1 MKALSIAYKDLQIF
15 FKDRGAVIVLVL
27 LPLLFVVVLS
37 GALGSIGQSQEKDT
51 RTPLPAVNLDGG
63 AMAQTLLDGIDKAGG
78 VRVEPYTEADAATAL
93 DDAAVPFVLTIPQGF
108 TADVDAAEEQVA
120 KGEATAAIL
129 IPANFSSHIGDHI
142 PTAINVVVD
151 PGEPQSASIVTGIMN
166 QVVAE
171 VTIWGEVQYGIRS
184 LLEGSGVLEGLTPV
198 EQEAVGA
205 QTLGVIMTALNEMRR
220 TPAIAVES
228 ENLEAGEDAASWLP
242 TFFAYLFPGFTV
254 MFIFIN
260 ASWSSQSLLAER
272 ESGTLRRLLAAPL
285 PRGTVIIGKMLAFL
299 LLSCMQVVVMF
310 TSASIFFDMPLGQS
324 PLALVVV
331 TLVVALTSTSMG
343 MLVAALS
350 KSASKANNAGIIV
363 GMVMSAV
370 GGAIGAR
377 APLTRAGG
385 FAGILA
391 SLTPQGHAVNAY
403 YSVMAE
409 NATLVQVLPSLGIV
423 LAMCL
428 VFYIIAVWRFKF
440 EV

>member
-1 MKALSIAYKDLQIF
+1 MKNVNYVLSVFWKELQLILKDGGGLAMF
-15 FKDRGAVIVLVL
+15 FLF
-27 LPLLFVVVLS
+27 PLLLS
-37 GALGSIGQSQEKDT
+37 SLMGGINVMTNQEDTAAILLHVGLVNADTGTFGSELAKAIGEIAELEVT
-51 RTPLPAVNLDGG
+51 TYN
-63 AMAQTLLDGIDKAGG
+63 T
-78 VRVEPYTEADAATAL
+78 
-93 DDAAVPFVLTIPQGF
+93 
-108 TADVDAAEEQVA
+108 VDAAEEQVA

-129 IPANFSSHIGDHI
+129 IPAEFSSNIGNHI
-142 PTAINVVVD
+142 PTVVDVVVD

-184 LLEGSGVLEGLTPV
+184 LLEGSGILKELTPV

-205 QTLGVIMTALNEMRR
+205 QTLGVIMTTLNEMRR

-228 ENLEAGEDAASWLP
+228 ENMDAGEDAASWLP

-260 ASWSSQSLLAER
+260 ASWSSESLLTER
-272 ESGTLRRLLAAPL
+272 ESGTLRRLLAAPI

-310 TSASIFFDMPLGQS
+310 TSATIFFDMPLGDS

-331 TLVVALTSTSMG
+331 SLVVALTSTSMG
-343 MLVAALS
+343 MLIAALV
-350 KSASKANNAGIIV
+350 KSASKASNAGVIV

-370 GGAIGAR
+370 GGCIGAR

-403 YSVMAE
+403 YSVMTE
-409 NATLVQVLPSLGIV
+409 NATLVQVLPQIGIM
-423 LAMCL
+423 LAMCA
-428 VFYIIAVWRFKF
+428 VFYVIAVWRFKF

>member
-1 MKALSIAYKDLQIF
+1 MKNVNY
-15 FKDRGAVIVLVL
+15 
-27 LPLLFVVVLS
+27 VLS
-37 GALGSIGQSQEKDT
+37 VFWKEIQLMLK
-51 RTPLPAVNLDGG
+51 DGG
-63 AMAQTLLDGIDKAGG
+63 ALAMFFLFPLLLSSLMGGINVMTNQEDSAAILLHVGL
-78 VRVEPYTEADAATAL
+78 VNADAG
-93 DDAAVPFVLTIPQGF
+93 PFGSEVTKAIGEIAELEVT
-108 TADVDAAEEQVA
+108 TYDTVDAAEERVA

-129 IPANFSSHIGDHI
+129 IPAEFSSNIGDHI
-142 PTAINVVVD
+142 PTVIDVVVD

-184 LLEGSGVLEGLTPV
+184 LLEESGVLQGLTSV

-205 QTLGVIMTALNEMRR
+205 QTLGVIMTTLNEMRR
-220 TPAIAVES
+220 TPAIAS
-228 ENLEAGEDAASWLP
+228 ENLESGEGAGDWLP

-260 ASWSSQSLLAER
+260 ASWSAGSLLEER
-272 ESGTLRRLLAAPL
+272 ESGTLRRLLAAL
-285 PRGTVIIGKMLAFL
+285 IPRGTVIIGKMLTFV

-310 TSASIFFDMPLGQS
+310 TSASIFFDMPLGDS

-331 TLVVALTSTSMG
+331 TLVVALTSTALG
-343 MLVAALS
+343 MLIAALA
-350 KSASKANNAGIIV
+350 KSSNKASNAGIIV

-370 GGAIGAR
+370 GGCIGAR
-377 APLTRAGG
+377 APLTRTGG

-403 YSVMAE
+403 YSVIAE
-409 NATLVQVLPSLGIV
+409 NATLVQVLPSLGIL
-423 LAMCL
+423 LAMCV
-428 VFYIIAVWRFKF
+428 VFYAIAVWRFKF